1 MCPNLTSVENGNLD
15 SNTGYYNDT
24 VTLTCN
30 ACHHT
35 HDDNTN
41 QYMEETTSRC
51 NNVTGQKVDW
61 STKFYT
67 CKSKWN
73 FTRNVIIINYIT
85 SQSRI

>member
-1 MCPNLTSVENGNLD
+1 MMCPNVTSVENGNLD
-15 SNTGYYNDT
+15 SNAGYYNDT

-41 QYMEETTSRC
+41 LYTEETTSRC
-51 NNVTGQKVDW
+51 DNVTGQKVDW

-67 CKSKWN
+67 CKSKCS
-73 FTRNVIIINYIT
+73 TLILLHSPY
-85 SQSRI
+85 